1 MRVYHSDRFQVPLP
15 PAHRF
20 PMQKYAQLR
29 QALITSRALSP
40 SELEEATPIEREALA
55 LVHSAQYLDAV
66 FSGGLNEAQQRQ
78 LGFPWSEEL
87 VLRSRASV
95 GGTLA
100 AARSALEHGIGG
112 NLAGGTHHSFADR
125 GEGYCVFNDIAVAV
139 RVLQREK
146 AIRRAVIVDLDV
158 HQGNGTASIFAGD
171 QTVFTFSMH
180 GEHNFP
186 FRKARSSRDVG
197 LPDDT
202 GDQAYLEAV
211 SRHLPEVLEAADAD
225 ILFYQAG
232 VDPLAEDALGRLSL
246 SCAGLRERDRLVL
259 EAARRRKLP
268 SVLTLGGGYAR
279 PIELSVAA
287 HLGTYLAALETRP

>member
-1 MRVYHSDRFQVPLP
+1 MH
-15 PAHRF
+15 
-20 PMQKYAQLR
+20 KYQQLR
-29 QALITSRALSP
+29 QALIASRVVSP
-40 SELEEATPIEREALA
+40 SDFEEATPIERDALA
-55 LVHSAQYLDAV
+55 LVHTGQYLDAV
-66 FSGGLNEAQQRQ
+66 FGGGLNEAQQRQ

-100 AARSALEHGIGG
+100 AARWALEHGIGG
-112 NLAGGTHHSFADR
+112 NLAGGTHHAFADR

-139 RVLQREK
+139 RVLQSEQ

-171 QTVFTFSMH
+171 ETVFTFSMH
-180 GEHNFP
+180 GELNFP

-202 GDQAYLEAV
+202 GDEAYLETL

-232 VDPLAEDALGRLSL
+232 VDPLTEDALGRLAL
-246 SCAGLRERDRLVL
+246 SCAGLRARDRLVL
-259 EAARRRKLP
+259 EAARRGGLP

-287 HLGTYLAALETRP
+287 HLGTYLAARETGP